1 MSYSNVNREC
11 VIIGT
16 NDVLELIGT
25 TVIHQGELFTVQRHL
40 SLIYTD
46 VF

>member
-1 MSYSNVNREC
+1 MSYSNVNTDL

-16 NDVLELIGT
+16 NDILELIGII
-25 TVIHQGELFTVQRHL
+25 VIQQGELFTVQRHL
-40 SLIYTD
+40 SLIYAV